1 MASIEQENQ
10 ALTEQFQSREAGV
23 IDLFEFYA
31 RLEAVYAAAS
41 KALEQSQIGTASNS
55 ANLE

>member
-1 MASIEQENQ
+1 MASVEQENQ

-41 KALEQSQIGTASNS
+41 EALEEGHIATNSNS
-55 ANLE
+55 TNIE